1 MSSALTLTSAVT
13 SGDESAVSALIAS
26 GADVNESTGGGQT
39 PLILAVIF
47 GHTHIVEQL
56 VQAGADPHQRDN
68 LGLNAI
74 DWAKR
79 RGITDAIDILTNT
92 RRVSTPPKKIL
103 INFEEPE
110 KREAPKSVAPEVSEP
125 VSEEDKSRRWIAGLR
140 QRLDEQ
146 ASRRV
151 KREPEPPPISQQV
164 KEPEPAPKP
173 EVPETKAVTV
183 PEPATPFH
191 STRILTPEPTS
202 TTPGKRK
209 RCPNC
214 GAIYNGDIVSY
225 CAVDMALLVDADAPI
240 ISEPQKSSPPL
251 LWILVTATLAA
262 SLIAGLVVTS
272 YVYRSNPDTAGAP
285 ATQPTIIKGVPEL
298 GPELAG
304 KAVSL
309 PEAECPLKGPE
320 PVSGVVTVY
329 VMVDKNGQVYKARGS
344 GGDWLMRGA
353 ANEAAMKSTFSRDKL
368 RGREA
373 EGTIIYTFKP

>member
-1 MSSALTLTSAVT
+1 MSSAITLTSAVT
-13 SGDESAVSALIAS
+13 SGDQSAVSALIAN
-26 GADVNESTGGGQT
+26 GADVNGSTGGGQT

-47 GHTHIVEQL
+47 GHTHIVQQL

-79 RGITDAIDILTNT
+79 RGITEALDILTNT
-92 RRVSTPPKKIL
+92 RRASTPPKKIL

-110 KREAPKSVAPEVSEP
+110 KRETAKPVAPEPAVSDLL
-125 VSEEDKSRRWIAGLR
+125 SEEEKSRRWLAGLK

-146 ASRRV
+146 ASRHV
-151 KREPEPPPISQQV
+151 NREPEPPVRQQV
-164 KEPEPAPKP
+164 KEPEP
-173 EVPETKAVTV
+173 EVPETKTIPV
-183 PEPATPFH
+183 PEPAKPLH
-191 STRILTPEPTS
+191 STRILTPEPPP
-202 TTPGKRK
+202 TTGKRK
-209 RCPNC
+209 RCPQC
-214 GAIYNGDIVSY
+214 GAVYNGDLVSY
-225 CAVDMALLVDADAPI
+225 CAVDMAPLVDADAPI
-240 ISEPQKSSPPL
+240 ISEPRKSNSPL
-251 LWILVTATLAA
+251 FWILVSVT
-262 SLIAGLVVTS
+262 LIASIVIGTVITRYLFK
-272 YVYRSNPDTAGAP
+272 SNQEQSVA
-285 ATQPTIIKGVPEL
+285 ATQPATLIKGLPEL

-304 KAVSL
+304 KAVYL